1 MTNYFVDC
9 YNGSDAAAG
18 TSWATAWRTLD
29 KAILSIPTM
38 DAIHNCY
45 LAPGFYRLETR
56 DKPQTWGHPYC
67 SVHIIGLGGVVIDS
81 VDHTAGFRKGY
92 SGSIVFYNVV
102 LKPNTIFCDY
112 PTHTSSVPTIRFYNC
127 DLHNGS
133 IVLGT
138 LPHVLQTQFR
148 YCSFQGVLPAIP
160 STISADVGPFRVIS
174 PVMLQSA
181 SVQENCVFD
190 KVPNDQGFLA
200 NSELPLGASVILPS
214 AAQYDAAG
222 YSFVSG
228 DLLPDGLSRRFTL
241 GDVASTPQQLFSGWV
256 VDPTGP
262 VGTVIKT
269 DDYGITLV
277 TGDGVRCLSPVLHYG
292 MGLSL
297 TRILMTA
304 TEFGFGGFNQVIDS
318 TPADATRTLEY
329 RVSDTPFTQTELSPA
344 WNTVTRNADFGPVA
358 GKYFQFRVTFN
369 LEAM

>member
-1 MTNYFVDC
+1 MGNYFVDC

-18 TSWATAWRTLD
+18 TSWAAAWRTLD
-29 KAILSIPTM
+29 KAFVSMPDGGIS
-38 DAIHNCY
+38 HNCY
-45 LAPGFYRLETR
+45 LAPGFYRLEIRNKTELYFDQLR
-56 DKPQTWGHPYC
+56 I
-67 SVHIIGLGGVVIDS
+67 VGLGGVVVDS
-81 VDHTAGFRKGY
+81 VDHTAGLMKGKI
-92 SGSIVFYNVV
+92 GTLLLHNLV
-102 LKPNTIFCDY
+102 LKPNTIFCHY
-112 PTHTSSVPTIRFYNC
+112 PTATGYVPALKCFNC

-138 LPHVLQTQFR
+138 IVGVPLWVKFS
-148 YCSFQGVLPAIP
+148 YCSFQGVLPTIP

-174 PVMLQSA
+174 PITLSGDSTQA
-181 SVQENCVFD
+181 NCALN
-190 KVPNDQGFLA
+190 KTPNDQGFLL
-200 NSELPLGASVILPS
+200 NTDLPLGASTILPS

-222 YSFVSG
+222 ASFVTG
-228 DLLPDGLSRRFTL
+228 DLLPDGISRRFTL
-241 GDVASTPQQLFSGWV
+241 GLDNSTPQQFFSGWV

-262 VGTVIKT
+262 VGTVTKT
-269 DDYGITLV
+269 DDYGITLA

-304 TEFGFGGFNQVIDS
+304 TEFGFGGLNQVIDS

-344 WNTVTRNADFGPVA
+344 WNTVTRNVDIPAVR
-358 GKYFQFRVTFN
+358 GKYFQFRITFN

>member
-1 MTNYFVDC
+1 MGNYFVDC

-29 KAILSIPTM
+29 NAILSIPTR
-38 DAIHNCY
+38 DDLHTCY

-56 DKPQTWGHPYC
+56 DKPQSWGYAWC
-67 SVHIIGLGGVVIDS
+67 VVRIVGLGGVVIDS

-92 SGSIVFYNVV
+92 SGTISFYNVV
-102 LKPNTIFCDY
+102 FKPNTIFCDY
-112 PTHTSSVPTIRFYNC
+112 PSPGNLPAIKFFNC

-138 LPHVLQTQFR
+138 ILSTTLQAQFR

-174 PVMLQSA
+174 PVTLQSA
-181 SVQENCVFD
+181 SVQEKCVFN
-190 KVPNDQGFLA
+190 KVPNDQGFLT

-222 YSFVSG
+222 PSFVRG

-241 GDVASTPQQLFSGWV
+241 GLDTSIPQQFFSGWV

-262 VGTVIKT
+262 VGAVTKT
-269 DDYGITLV
+269 DDYGITL
-277 TGDGVRCLSPVLHYG
+277 TAGDGVRCLSPVLHYG

-304 TEFGFGGFNQVIDS
+304 TEFGFGGLNQVIDS

-344 WNTVTRNADFGPVA
+344 WNTVTRNVEVPAIR
-358 GKYFQFRVTFN
+358 GKYFQFRITFN